1 VQPVVNGYLGEVET
15 GLRARE
21 RLACRPVVM
30 QSNGGTASFARARRT
45 PINLVESG
53 PAAGIVGAA
62 RIGEALGEPNVIYL
76 DIGGTTAKCSLIQ
89 DGRPKTTSEYKLEWD
104 RHSAGYPVL
113 VPVVDVVEIGAGGGS
128 IAWIDEAG
136 ALHVG
141 PQSAGAEPGPAC
153 YGLGGTEPTVTDA
166 KLLAGVLNPDY
177 FLGGEIHVDLDA
189 ARTALARLGTRIGM
203 TAEETANGIIRLV
216 NANMINALKL
226 VSVRRGYDPRD
237 FVLVACGGGGAMHA
251 GALGAE
257 LRVKHVVI
265 PPLPGTFSAWGML
278 VTEPRV
284 DVMRSRILR
293 TDSVASDHVDEVFA
307 DLEREAAVAFDEQES
322 RSGHLRFSR
331 ALEMRYHGQEHTVTV
346 ALGDRLT
353 PLAAIE
359 TAFHAEHERAYTF
372 ALDDTPV
379 EIVNFHLT
387 AHRTADAP
395 RHADAPGT
403 LRTPT
408 AKARRAVDFDR
419 HGVHDCPVYE
429 RDVLPAAF
437 AAAGPLLIEE
447 PTSTTLVHP
456 GQTVRVDDQANLIIS
471 NEGDA

>member
-1 VQPVVNGYLGEVET
+1 
-15 GLRARE
+15 
-21 RLACRPVVM
+21 
-30 QSNGGTASFARARRT
+30 
-45 PINLVESG
+45 
-53 PAAGIVGAA
+53 
-62 RIGEALGEPNVIYL
+62 
-76 DIGGTTAKCSLIQ
+76 
-89 DGRPKTTSEYKLEWD
+89 
-104 RHSAGYPVL
+104 

-128 IAWIDEAG
+128 IAWIDDVG

-177 FLGGEIHVDLDA
+177 FLGGELQVDVEA
-189 ARTALARLGTRIGM
+189 ARSALATLGTRIGM

-293 TDSVASDHVDEVFA
+293 TDSVVSDDVNEVFA
-307 DLEREAAVAFDEQES
+307 ELEREATSAFDEQEAGIG
-322 RSGHLRFSR
+322 RLHLAR

-346 ALGDRLT
+346 TLGDRFA

-359 TAFHAEHERAYTF
+359 AAFHSEHERAYTF
-372 ALDDTPV
+372 SLEDTPV

-387 AHRTADAP
+387 AHQTVAAPRPVNASGARRTA
-395 RHADAPGT
+395 PG
-403 LRTPT
+403 
-408 AKARRAVDFDR
+408 KGRRRVDFDR
-419 HGVHDCPVYE
+419 HGVQDCAVYE
-429 RDVLPAAF
+429 RDRLPADF
-437 AAAGPLLIEE
+437 TAAGPLLIEE

-456 GQTVRVDDQANLIIS
+456 GQTVRVDEHANLIIT
-471 NEGDA
+471 NGADA